1 MAVNTGMSKVLEKR
15 KIQAALSVLKE
26 IEQSMKSSPS
36 RELIQIKSQLLND
49 RIDQEASKSFSV
61 KNSAHMAS
69 CI

>member
-49 RIDQEASKSFSV
+49 RID
-61 KNSAHMAS
+61 
-69 CI
+69 